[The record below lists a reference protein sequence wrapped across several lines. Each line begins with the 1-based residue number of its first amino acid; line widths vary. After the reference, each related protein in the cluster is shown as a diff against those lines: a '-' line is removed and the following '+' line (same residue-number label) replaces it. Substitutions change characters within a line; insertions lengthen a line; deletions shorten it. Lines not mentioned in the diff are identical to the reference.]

1 MQAQIAFDKNNPSS
15 ILNLKVGS
23 QRYKKILC
31 NHLQFVKYFV
41 IFYTLSLRSDSHF
54 PWMVLLPDEVLWS
67 HLALPEK
74 LRWSRSY
81 NLGSVIS
88 MSTKSDPKYA
98 SFEFSSLQNK
108 GVLSKDSTI
117 LKTTVIT
124 RRNSYSRPSPNF
136 AKYQLSSPPKP
147 MTLPG
152 EEGAREAR
160 TLLFSCY
167 SMLATY
173 RSSRTGRCGGETRVK
188 HHIKTLTQRVDQ
200 LTETYNNLT

>member
-1 MQAQIAFDKNNPSS
+1 M
-15 ILNLKVGS
+15 GS
-23 QRYKKILC
+23 YKYKKILWY
-31 NHLQFVKYFV
+31 HLQFIKYFW
-41 IFYTLSLRSDSHF
+41 IRESPSLQSDREF
-54 PWMVLLPDEVLWS
+54 PWMVLLPNRVLWS

-74 LRWSRSY
+74 PRWFHLY
-81 NLGSVIS
+81 NLESVIS
-88 MSTKSDPKYA
+88 MSTKSDPKYG

-167 SMLATY
+167 SMAW
-173 RSSRTGRCGGETRVK
+173 SS
-188 HHIKTLTQRVDQ
+188 I
-200 LTETYNNLT
+200 N

>member
-1 MQAQIAFDKNNPSS
+1 MQAQIAFGKNNPSS
-15 ILNLKVGS
+15 ILNQRVGS
-23 QRYKKILC
+23 HRYKKILC

-41 IFYTLSLRSDSHF
+41 IFYTLSLQSDSHF

-74 LRWSRSY
+74 LRWSHSY

-167 SMLATY
+167 SM
-173 RSSRTGRCGGETRVK
+173 E
-188 HHIKTLTQRVDQ
+188 
-200 LTETYNNLT
+200 